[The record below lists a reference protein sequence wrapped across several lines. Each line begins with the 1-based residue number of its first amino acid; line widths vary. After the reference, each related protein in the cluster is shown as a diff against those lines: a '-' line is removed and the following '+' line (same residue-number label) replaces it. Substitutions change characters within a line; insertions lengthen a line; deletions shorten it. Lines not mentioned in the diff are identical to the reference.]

1 MLELLLAGFLIG
13 APFAAKDTVI
23 QVGEGDR
30 LLLRDFSGLVEVEG
44 WDRDE
49 LRAEAD
55 AEEAIVFRFTRSGS
69 AIEMEALDRK
79 NRSRSEDLRL
89 RVPAWMDVEISG
101 PKLDV
106 EISRLTGVVTVRNLK
121 GDIYLEDLSG
131 RVNAGSVEGSIY
143 ADGLRGSARLRT
155 GDDEIRVVDSS
166 ADLDLE
172 SVSGD
177 IELEEISGLD
187 LKVRSTHG
195 EVDFFGSLLQGG
207 SYAFHTHSGDL
218 TLVLDPDVDA
228 DVTVLAYEGE
238 FEADFPIRSRGFRS
252 GHEFGFTIGS
262 GGAQLLLEAFDGE
275 ISLRRRDLH
284 NGEGTDAAGLSKRNA
299 ISD

>member
-1 MLELLLAGFLIG
+1 MFELLLAAVLMGS
-13 APFAAKDTVI
+13 PFAAKDTVI
-23 QVGEGDR
+23 QVREGDR
-30 LLLRDFSGLVEVEG
+30 LLLRDFSGSVEVEG

-55 AEEAIVFRFTRSGS
+55 ADEAIVFRFTRSGS
-69 AIEMEALDRK
+69 TIEMEALDRK
-79 NRSRSEDLRL
+79 NRSRAEELRL
-89 RVPAWMDVEISG
+89 RLPAWMDVEVSG

-106 EISRLTGVVTVRNLK
+106 EISRLAGGVTVRNLK
-121 GDIYLEDLSG
+121 GDIFLEDLSG

-143 ADGLRGSARLRT
+143 ADGLRESARLRT

-177 IELEEISGLD
+177 IELEEVSGRD

-195 EVDFFGSLLQGG
+195 EIDFMGTLLPGG

-218 TLVLDPDVDA
+218 TLFLDPEVDA

-262 GGAQLLLEAFDGE
+262 GGAQLVLEAFDGE
-275 ISLRRRDLH
+275 ISLRRRDFLDR
-284 NGEGTDAAGLSKRNA
+284 EGTGSTRLTVGH
-299 ISD
+299 